1 MGDFGHSARLTVNLE
16 ANTATKSKLQVN
28 HAHHMLTAFVVLK
41 GAFRGPKIYYVC
53 PAGLS

>member
-1 MGDFGHSARLTVNLE
+1 MGDFGHSARLTVKLE